1 MSELRFLVPGPDEP
15 GFLKREQ
22 ARLIFLEKYLEVKKA
37 KDKLPFL
44 IDYLVQFVTEPEDKK
59 KAKELLWDAPES
71 IIAELRQY
79 FVLGLFPGDEAET
92 EDEPGSGVDDVPD
105 PEKEGSGAG

>member
-1 MSELRFLVPGPDEP
+1 MDELRFLVPGPDEP

-22 ARLIFLEKYLEVKKA
+22 ARLIFLEEYLEVKKA

-71 IIAELRQY
+71 VIAELRQY
-79 FVLGLFPGDEAET
+79 FVIGLLPDDE
-92 EDEPGSGVDDVPD
+92 SDDVPD
-105 PEKEGSGAG
+105 PEKEDSGAG

>member
-22 ARLIFLEKYLEVKKA
+22 ARLIFLEEYLEIKKA

-71 IIAELRQY
+71 VIAELRQY
-79 FVLGLFPGDEAET
+79 FVIGLLPDDE
-92 EDEPGSGVDDVPD
+92 SDDVPD
-105 PEKEGSGAG
+105 PEKGDSGAG